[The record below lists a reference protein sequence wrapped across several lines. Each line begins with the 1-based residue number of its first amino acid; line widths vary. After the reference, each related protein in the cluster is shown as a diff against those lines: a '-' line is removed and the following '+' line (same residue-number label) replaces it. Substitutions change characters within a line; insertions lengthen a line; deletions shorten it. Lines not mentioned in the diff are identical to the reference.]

1 MWMEERIYISFA
13 KTFMWPSVNLNILTN
28 QIDIRSE
35 KTHVV
40 TRCKQAQ
47 NVQGRGGSRTGLGS
61 TVVCVRFCLGCLSCA
76 FVLLAGRRPCRDWAC
91 FPYSVDT
98 EMFHTVFC
106 ISDLPNQKYCVK
118 IKITTCMWLGALRLR
133 SSQQRKLLK
142 SFGEVSWCRFSFFRG
157 LFVVGKQS
165 CCTRSFVFWTQVRR
179 SAGLQT
185 LNWTVSPVALTV
197 CSLLNWHKHLW
208 MQMETMYFRSEQIL
222 MP

>member
-1 MWMEERIYISFA
+1 MCREGGALGQVWEA
-13 KTFMWPSVNLNILTN
+13 LLSVY
-28 QIDIRSE
+28 
-35 KTHVV
+35 
-40 TRCKQAQ
+40 
-47 NVQGRGGSRTGLGS
+47 
-61 TVVCVRFCLGCLSCA
+61 A
-76 FVLLAGRRPCRDWAC
+76 FVLAVCLVLLFYLLVGAHAEIELV
-91 FPYSVDT
+91 FST
-98 EMFHTVFC
+98 LFC

-142 SFGEVSWCRFSFFRG
+142 SFGEVSWCRFSFFRA